1 MRKKKI
7 IQWMSIILLLIYA
20 VIFVIMLVNLGM
32 MQQAAEDMSSGVLAT
47 TRAAVYY
54 ALIHGGCNLC
64 FNAMALLSLKYR
76 KLTIPTIF
84 VGLLISVVM
93 CFVSNYLL
101 GTYWNSSLA
110 FVLRMVMIVVLSLLY
125 RDPIQDR
132 Y

>member
-110 FVLRMVMIVVLSLLY
+110 LVMIVLLSLLY
-125 RDPIQDR
+125 RDTIKDR